1 MTRRKAGRND
11 LRFEMS
17 VKNNLIL
24 TRMEEAGIKSVAE
37 LARQVGLSYQTMHR
51 LVSMTTS
58 PMGEG
63 MKWKSSVIL
72 LSYFFKCLPADLFS
86 DEQQKQVLETNRTS
100 VETSFSE
107 MQEHYAL
114 MHADEFLPE
123 EIVSCIEKNQ
133 CVKNALATLTPLQ
146 QKVLCLRFGL
156 SGDNNMT
163 FEEMG
168 KILDISG
175 ARAQQITQKALRR
188 MREKP
193 RVKFLKDFS

>member
-1 MTRRKAGRND
+1 MRPKKEKKD
-11 LRFEMS
+11 LRFEVR

-24 TRMEEAGIKSVAE
+24 TKMEEAGIKSTAE
-37 LARQVGLSYQTMHR
+37 LARQVGLSYQTMHH

-72 LSYFFKCLPADLFS
+72 LADFLKCLPSDLFS
-86 DEQQKQVLETNRTS
+86 NEQQKQVLETNRTM
-100 VETSFSE
+100 VETSFTE
-107 MQEHYAL
+107 MQQHYAL
-114 MHADEFLPE
+114 MQAEESLPE
-123 EIVSCIEKNQ
+123 EIVSSIEKSQ
-133 CVKNALATLTPLQ
+133 CLKNALATLTPLQ

-156 SGDNNMT
+156 SGDDDMT

-168 KILDISG
+168 KTLDISG

-193 RVKFLKDFS
+193 RAKFLKDFS